1 MGSWA
6 EREGR
11 GKGRNAYAWNFALEV
26 EDEVRADY
34 RAARTSFLPLA
45 SRKITT
51 TAREEREEA
60 GAAAARESK
69 VKLQRRRGEV
79 SGSRQSLLRVLPDC
93 ETGNCATM
101 LAPGGGTSPF
111 RLRLLLPP
119 RCIDELVVEI
129 LVCAFDEIIER
140 EDSEDILR
148 LDEVAGVSTSRR
160 LLAAAR
166 APLGTGVETRLEEK
180 S

>member
-1 MGSWA
+1 M
-6 EREGR
+6 
-11 GKGRNAYAWNFALEV
+11 
-26 EDEVRADY
+26 
-34 RAARTSFLPLA
+34 
-45 SRKITT
+45 
-51 TAREEREEA
+51 
-60 GAAAARESK
+60 
-69 VKLQRRRGEV
+69 
-79 SGSRQSLLRVLPDC
+79 LRVLPDC

-129 LVCAFDEIIER
+129 LVCALDEIIER

-160 LLAAAR
+160 LLAAAQLVHHWEQGSKLASRKKVEDLGDGSKTKSGIAEERGSSKRLPR
-166 APLGTGVETRLEEK
+166 ALFIYIFVRVPTWQPTYV
-180 S
+180 